1 MIKAAVEM
9 LMKETSGEDVILFLK
24 TRCKKLSSLN
34 STMSLVR
41 TTLMKN
47 DENRSPDCDY
57 RELSTFQEPGVK
69 EFIGS
74 SLIDQNN
81 IQRSHKTNPIWGP
94 GAEIALHKIKLLP
107 TGMEHFYLSRAD
119 SIALKRQQEANQKKK
134 NESVIIIEE
143 SEKLVERLSDI
154 LRTSTFEHSISHLAL
169 ALLLCS
175 GRRFVEIMNR
185 KSTFEA
191 VEGSEYHCK
200 FTGQAKKRGQGIPYV
215 IPLICK
221 FKYFHR
227 ALCFLRQKQPTDIT
241 SFPNARVSRMY
252 QQMLKRHMDNGVRI
266 PFMPRCKLHDHRA
279 ACCSLVFVLFDCPN
293 TFARTVCEIIGHESI
308 QESLSYN
315 HVRLKGVGQMDN
327 SLGSLSPP
335 EDRESAL
342 ALLELGEQ

>member
-175 GRRFVEIMNR
+175 GRRFVEIMNG

-191 VEGSEYHCK
+191 VVWRDQSITVSLLDRPRKEAKEYLMSYHSS
-200 FTGQAKKRGQGIPYV
+200 V
-215 IPLICK
+215 
-221 FKYFHR
+221 
-227 ALCFLRQKQPTDIT
+227 
-241 SFPNARVSRMY
+241 
-252 QQMLKRHMDNGVRI
+252 
-266 PFMPRCKLHDHRA
+266 
-279 ACCSLVFVLFDCPN
+279 
-293 TFARTVCEIIGHESI
+293 
-308 QESLSYN
+308 SLSTFI
-315 HVRLKGVGQMDN
+315 VRCASCVKN
-327 SLGSLSPP
+327 SQQTSPLSQTQ
-335 EDRESAL
+335 E
-342 ALLELGEQ
+342 